1 MSERRQTVVLDAS
14 VGVKWFRQE
23 VGVRGAYELLRRHV
37 KGDVLIAVDT
47 LFYYEV
53 LGTTARER
61 DAAATGR
68 VWRDLE
74 ALGLAVVPLGE
85 ELVAAAAAARAR
97 YGCSLYDSFSAGLA
111 EILDVP
117 LYSADA
123 RAHGAIERVVLIG
136 E

>member
-1 MSERRQTVVLDAS
+1 MREGCRTIVLDAS
-14 VGVKWFRQE
+14 VGVKWFRLE
-23 VGVRGAYELLRRHV
+23 VGSEAARELRTRHIE
-37 KGDVLIAVDT
+37 GDVLIAVDT
-47 LFYYEV
+47 LFCYEV
-53 LGTTARER
+53 LGATARER
-61 DAAATGR
+61 DAAAAER
-68 VWRDLE
+68 IWRDLE
-74 ALGLAVVPLGE
+74 SLGLAVVPLGE